1 MFKPTIQL
9 IFFLVVLISSS
20 KTSAQL
26 KCDPTAK
33 EISFAKELKEKYSDE
48 DVKIVVTSA
57 LEQISFSVNKKTKKL
72 NVKQHLQE
80 HLMSISEHPNI
91 VKYVF
96 YDNNTKITK
105 FRITNK
111 LNKKKHIKPTDEYM
125 KINGI
130 FYHDQRVTY
139 APLTFPTIGYRLNF
153 EYKKKYS
160 DPKYFT
166 SIFFMQDEPVL
177 KKKIIFT
184 IPKYAK
190 IELFEK
196 NFDGF
201 DITKTSKFDSK
212 KNATVITY
220 VLKNLPAIYKE
231 EDKQGPTYLLPH
243 ILVQIKEYTHRGQKH
258 TVFNTLKDQYNWYY
272 SLLKQLKENPLKLSK
287 TVSKLTKNAKNDE
300 EKIKNIFYWVQDNI
314 RYIAFEDGIAGFKP
328 DESQNVY
335 AKRYGDC
342 KGMANLTTA
351 MLKKAGFD
359 ARRTWIGTRRIAYD
373 YTIPSLAVDNHMI
386 CTLFLN
392 GKTYYLDA
400 TESYIPLGEY
410 AERIQGRQVLIENK
424 KNYILKKI
432 PVSKAI
438 ENINIYKSTIK
449 IEGENMIGS
458 ISKISKGNSRTDFL
472 QAYNTLKNDIKDDVL
487 KNYLKRND
495 DNLVLSNLKT
505 SDLKNREKNINISY
519 DFILSN
525 NVSSFDNEMY
535 VDIDLEKKFKNL
547 DLEKRQTPYQF
558 SHKIYNKSEIVF
570 EIPNGYRI
578 EELPKNI
585 HAENEDFTV
594 DIQFKI
600 IENKLYYNKTFIFP
614 KALIQKKN
622 FDQWQKVYKQIN
634 NLYQSQLTL
643 IK

>member
-26 KCDPTAK
+26 KWDPTAK